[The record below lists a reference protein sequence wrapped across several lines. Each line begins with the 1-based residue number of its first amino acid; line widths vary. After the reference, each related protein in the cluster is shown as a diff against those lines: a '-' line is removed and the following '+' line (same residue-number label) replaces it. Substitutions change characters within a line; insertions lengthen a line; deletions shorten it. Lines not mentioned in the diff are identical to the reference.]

1 MARLDLFIFTT
12 MNTFDKRTA
21 LRMTD
26 KAISAVLQAKE
37 SIFELSKYIG
47 ETNDITDVDLLE
59 ETENTLYAF
68 YQNLHDSVYNV

>member
-1 MARLDLFIFTT
+1 

-37 SIFELSKYIG
+37 SIFELSQYIG
-47 ETNDITDVDLLE
+47 ETNSITDCDILE
-59 ETENTLYAF
+59 EAENSLYEF
-68 YQNLHDSVYNV
+68 YQNLHDSVFNV